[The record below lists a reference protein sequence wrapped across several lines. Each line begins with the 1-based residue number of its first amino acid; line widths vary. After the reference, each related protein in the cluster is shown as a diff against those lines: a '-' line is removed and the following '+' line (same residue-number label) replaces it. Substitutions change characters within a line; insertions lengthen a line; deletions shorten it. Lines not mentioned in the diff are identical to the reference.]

1 MFLSLSI
8 NIFYFASSLRMI
20 STFRMIT
27 KIIKQLI
34 TRNKEIDIDEYIFL
48 LGQEILIF
56 IWTHPLDLVMIC
68 ISNFQN
74 ILCGYFAS
82 RSLVVHGRKI
92 Q

>member
-34 TRNKEIDIDEYIFL
+34 IRNKEIDIDEYICM
-48 LGQEILIF
+48 LGQEILYIHLDPSSGF
-56 IWTHPLDLVMIC
+56 GNDLHP
-68 ISNFQN
+68 
-74 ILCGYFAS
+74 
-82 RSLVVHGRKI
+82 
-92 Q
+92 